1 MQADQLSSSQI
12 ERWRLLYEEYKADVQ
27 QVEDFKKLDERRT
40 LVRQEMVDFLQK
52 YLIGEIS
59 TKQFKETFDL
69 KTRSQWNTFG
79 LKGLSGGMFLNILVN
94 HVSDEPALTN
104 QLCLVLPA
112 PKDVADGRER
122 MRVFLNFLER
132 LISSHQATKKQIQPA
147 RAPFFISGWWHL
159 QATEQ
164 WPIFYPRTRYMLEI
178 EGLYTSVQSPIE
190 DYFAFRESFLSIAT
204 ALRLTVWELEHLSAW
219 YNEKRNVNIADTD
232 EEISKFPSKSVSAS
246 ATEVNI
252 YKSNEGKSQTST
264 EIVFPGHLQPA
275 KDDEQAISGH
285 AHIQW
290 LLAKIGQR
298 LGCQIW
304 IAGNDQGKLWAGEKL
319 GNLSLK
325 TFPNLGMDS
334 EFQRIISL
342 IDVLWIIKG
351 TSRVAAA
358 FEVEHTTSIYSGLLR
373 MSDLVALSPN
383 INFPLYIVT
392 PDIRLEQV
400 RRELARPTFQVLE
413 LHKRCAFFS
422 EESLIQ
428 HAENIMRWANHP
440 SAIERLAFKVGDLD
454 S

>member
-1 MQADQLSSSQI
+1 
-12 ERWRLLYEEYKADVQ
+12 
-27 QVEDFKKLDERRT
+27 
-40 LVRQEMVDFLQK
+40 MVDFLEK
-52 YLIGEIS
+52 YLNGEIS
-59 TKQFKETFDL
+59 TKQFKEIFDL

-79 LKGLSGGMFLNILVN
+79 LKGLSGGMFLNLLVN
-94 HVSDEPALTN
+94 HVSDEPALTD
-104 QLCLVLPA
+104 QLYLVLPV
-112 PKDVADGRER
+112 PKDADDGRER
-122 MRVFLNFLER
+122 MLVFLKFLER

-147 RAPFFISGWWHL
+147 RTPFFISGWWHL
-159 QATEQ
+159 QAIEQ
-164 WPIFYPRTRYMLEI
+164 WPIFYPRTRYMLEL
-178 EGLYTSVQSPIE
+178 EGLYTSIQNPIE

-204 ALRLTVWELEHLSAW
+204 ALKLTVWELEHLSAW
-219 YNEKRNVNIADTD
+219 YNEKRNVNIVETD
-232 EEISKFPSKSVSAS
+232 EEVSKVPSKPVN
-246 ATEVNI
+246 ATAAEVNV
-252 YKSNEGKSQTST
+252 YRPVEGKSQTSP
-264 EIVFPGHLQPA
+264 EMVLLDSLHPE

-290 LLAKIGQR
+290 LLAKIGQK

-304 IAGNDQGKLWAGEKL
+304 IAGNDQGRVWKGEKL
-319 GNLSLK
+319 GSLSLK

-342 IDVLWIIKG
+342 IDVLWIKG

-413 LHKRCAFFS
+413 LHKRCGFFS

-428 HAENIMRWANHP
+428 DAENIMRWANHP
-440 SAIERLAFKVGDLD
+440 SAIERLAFKVGDVD

>member
-1 MQADQLSSSQI
+1 MQADHLSNSQI

-27 QVEDFKKLDERRT
+27 QVANFKKLDERRT
-40 LVRQEMVDFLQK
+40 FVRQEMVDFLHK
-52 YLIGEIS
+52 YLTGEIS
-59 TKQFKETFDL
+59 TKHFKETFDL

-94 HVSDEPALTN
+94 HVSDEPALKD
-104 QLCLVLPA
+104 QLCLVLPV
-112 PKDVADGRER
+112 PKDTDDGRER
-122 MRVFLNFLER
+122 MRVFLKFLER
-132 LISSHQATKKQIQPA
+132 LIASHQATKKQIQPA
-147 RAPFFISGWWHL
+147 RTPFFISGWWHL

-164 WPIFYPRTRYMLEI
+164 WPIFYPRTRAMLEM
-178 EGLYTSVQSPIE
+178 EGLYTSVQNPIE

-219 YNEKRNVNIADTD
+219 YNEKRNVNIVDTN
-232 EEISKFPSKSVSAS
+232 EENGKVPSKSVNAM
-246 ATEVNI
+246 AAAVNVSKPI
-252 YKSNEGKSQTST
+252 EGKSQTST
-264 EIVFPGHLQPA
+264 EIVFPGSLQPE

-285 AHIQW
+285 VHMQW

-304 IAGNDQGKLWAGEKL
+304 IAGNDQGKIWEGEKL

-325 TFPNLGMDS
+325 SFPNLGMDS
-334 EFQRIISL
+334 ESQRIISL
-342 IDVLWIIKG
+342 IDVLWIKG
-351 TSRVAAA
+351 TSRVVAA

-373 MSDLVALSPN
+373 MSDLVTLSPN
-383 INFPLYIVT
+383 INFPLYVVT
-392 PDIRLEQV
+392 PNIRLEQV
-400 RRELARPTFQVLE
+400 RRELSRPTFQALE

-428 HAENIMRWANHP
+428 NAENIMRWANHP
-440 SAIERLAFKVGDLD
+440 SAIENLALRVGDVD